1 VHYVLGVVAVHR
13 DEFWAVGV
21 PFALVSILCDYRNMT
36 EDDEWRT
43 IGERLRRT
51 RLIAGLSQADLGK
64 QVGLDRTMVAKIE
77 AGTRRIGALELTQIS
92 RALRVPVGYLL
103 EPLPPVLS
111 RRGSIVDEDFDSDIA
126 QESGRLEIVL
136 TTWLGDLRQLMGLG
150 TLRPQPLLVS
160 KRPADSEG
168 AARDIALWV
177 REVLGCRSDP
187 IDSLVELCERAGQ
200 FVLVTEVPG
209 EGASVIDGDLA
220 AAVVSLSG
228 DPGRRRATAAHELG
242 HLVVGDEY
250 SNDLGVHASRA
261 EREEVIDAFAAELL
275 LPSQVLTSTG
285 TGGISR
291 SQLVGLA
298 ARYRV
303 SWSLALR
310 QAAHAGVLD
319 SDSQRAM
326 ARIRPTR
333 SEFLDALGWAPQ
345 PDLASIRVP
354 PHYAHA
360 VMEALQRSAITPSR
374 AVELM
379 RGQVSLADLPA
390 DDEADDEP

>member
-1 VHYVLGVVAVHR
+1 
-13 DEFWAVGV
+13 
-21 PFALVSILCDYRNMT
+21 MT
-36 EDDEWRT
+36 EDEEWRA

-51 RLIAGLSQADLGK
+51 RLVAGMSQAELGK
-64 QVGLDRTMVAKIE
+64 RVDLDRTMIAKIE
-77 AGTRRIGALELTQIS
+77 AGTRRLGALELTQIS
-92 RALRVPVGYLL
+92 GALRVPVGYLL

-111 RRGSIVDEDFDSDIA
+111 RRGSVVDEDFDTEIA

-136 TTWLGDLRQLMGLG
+136 ATWLGDLRQLLELG
-150 TLRPQPLLVS
+150 TLRAQPLLVS
-160 KRPADSEG
+160 ERTADSQDS
-168 AARDIALWV
+168 AREIALWV
-177 REVLGCRSDP
+177 REVLGCRLDP
-187 IDSLVELCERAGQ
+187 IASLVELCERAGQ

-209 EGASVIDGDLA
+209 EGASVIDGDIA

-250 SNDLGVHASRA
+250 SSDLGVHASRS

-275 LPSQVLTSTG
+275 LPSQVLTGIDVG

-291 SQLVGLA
+291 SQLVRIA

-310 QAAHAGVLD
+310 QAAHAGMLD
-319 SDSQRAM
+319 RDAQRAM
-326 ARIRPTR
+326 ARTRPTR
-333 SEFLDALGWAPQ
+333 SEFLDSLGWIPQ
-345 PDLASIRVP
+345 PDLESIRVP

-360 VMEALQRSAITPSR
+360 VMEALQLSAITPSR

-379 RGQVSLADLPA
+379 RGQIRLADLPT
-390 DDEADDEP
+390 DDETDDEP

>member
-1 VHYVLGVVAVHR
+1 VEVLSLSA
-13 DEFWAVGV
+13 
-21 PFALVSILCDYRNMT
+21 FASLGILCDYRNMA
-36 EDDEWRT
+36 EDDEWRV

-51 RLIAGLSQADLGK
+51 RLITGMSQAELGK

-92 RALRVPVGYLL
+92 GALRVPVGYLL

-111 RRGSIVDEDFDSDIA
+111 LRGSVVDEDFDSEIA

-136 TTWLGDLRQLMGLG
+136 TTWLGDLRQLVELG

-168 AARDIALWV
+168 SARDIALWV
-177 REVLGCRSDP
+177 REILGCQFDP

-200 FVLVTEVPG
+200 FVLVTDVPG
-209 EGASVIDGDLA
+209 EGASVIDGDIA

-275 LPSQVLTSTG
+275 LPSQVFTSIGAG
-285 TGGISR
+285 TSGISR

-319 SDSQRAM
+319 PDSQRAM

-354 PHYAHA
+354 PNYAHA

-374 AVELM
+374 AVEFM
-379 RGQVSLADLPA
+379 RGQISLADLPA

>member
-1 VHYVLGVVAVHR
+1 MA
-13 DEFWAVGV
+13 E
-21 PFALVSILCDYRNMT
+21 
-36 EDDEWRT
+36 EDGWRA

-51 RLIAGLSQADLGK
+51 RLIEGMSQAELGK

-77 AGTRRIGALELTQIS
+77 AGTRRISALELTQIS
-92 RALRVPVGYLL
+92 DVLRVPIGYLL
-103 EPLPPVLS
+103 VPLPQVLS
-111 RRGSIVDEDFDSDIA
+111 RRGSVMDEDFDSEIA

-136 TTWLGDLRQLMGLG
+136 TTWLGDLRQLVELDV
-150 TLRPQPLLVS
+150 LRPRPLLVS
-160 KRPADSEG
+160 RRPTDSE
-168 AARDIALWV
+168 ASARDIALWV
-177 REVLGCRSDP
+177 REVLRCQLDP
-187 IDSLVELCERAGQ
+187 IGSLLELCERAGQ
-200 FVLVTEVPG
+200 FVLVTRVPG
-209 EGASVIDGDLA
+209 EGASVIDGDIA

-275 LPSQVLTSTG
+275 LPSQVLTSVASG
-285 TGGISR
+285 AGEISR
-291 SQLVGLA
+291 SQLVELA
-298 ARYRV
+298 AGYRV

-310 QAAHAGVLD
+310 QAGYAGVLD
-319 SDSQRAM
+319 LDSQRTM

-345 PDLASIRVP
+345 PDLDSIRVP
-354 PHYAHA
+354 PGYAHA
-360 VMEALQRSAITPSR
+360 VLEALRRSAITPSR

-379 RGQVSLADLPA
+379 RGQISLDDLPA